1 LSINYPTL
9 NIIYG
14 RSMKFKKCI
23 VEGLFFKTPVA
34 ILSHKF
40 VLNMFSVSE
49 YVLVYFYYYCLG
61 QHQYYSY
68 G

>member
-1 LSINYPTL
+1 
-9 NIIYG
+9 
-14 RSMKFKKCI
+14 MKFKKCI

-49 YVLVYFYYYCLG
+49 YFLVYF
-61 QHQYYSY
+61 
-68 G
+68 